1 MLKVVLD
8 TNVFLVSLVSHLK
21 YYWVFETLIDGK
33 YELAVSNE
41 ILTEY
46 LEVVSQRYG
55 LINTETKLDFLLF
68 FPNVR
73 LVTPYYHWQLI
84 DKDND
89 DNKFVDC
96 AIASNADYLVTND
109 KHFNVLRDIGFP
121 KINVISVDEFKMIL
135 FRSKLN

>member
-1 MLKVVLD
+1 MLKIVLD

-21 YYWVFETLIDGK
+21 YYWVFEKLINSK

-55 LINTETKLDFLLF
+55 LTETETKLDFLLL

-73 LVTPYYHWQLI
+73 LVIPYYHWQLI
-84 DKDND
+84 ENDDD

-96 AIASNADYLVTND
+96 AVASNADYLVTND
-109 KHFNVLRDIGFP
+109 KHFNVLKDIGFP
-121 KINVISVDEFKMIL
+121 KINVINVDEFKMIL
-135 FRSKLN
+135 FRGQ

>member
-1 MLKVVLD
+1 MLKIVLD
-8 TNVFLVSLVSHLK
+8 TNVFLVSLVSDLK
-21 YYWVFETLIDGK
+21 YYWVFEKLINNK

-55 LINTETKLDFLLF
+55 LPETETKLDFLLL

-73 LVTPYYHWQLI
+73 LVIPYYHWQLI
-84 DKDND
+84 ENDND

-96 AIASNADYLVTND
+96 AVASNADYLVTND
-109 KHFNVLRDIGFP
+109 RHFNVLKDIGFP
-121 KINVISVDEFKMIL
+121 KINVINVEEFQKIL
-135 FRSKLN
+135 LSGQK

>member
-1 MLKVVLD
+1 MLKIVLD

-21 YYWVFETLIDGK
+21 YYWVFEKLINSK

-55 LINTETKLDFLLF
+55 LTETKTKLDFLLL

-73 LVTPYYHWQLI
+73 LVIPYYHWQLI
-84 DKDND
+84 ENDDD

-96 AIASNADYLVTND
+96 AVASNADYLVTND
-109 KHFNVLRDIGFP
+109 KHFNVLKDIGFP
-121 KINVISVDEFKMIL
+121 KINVINVDEFKMIL
-135 FRSKLN
+135 FRGQ